1 MAGGVNST
9 QVTAALALLEA
20 TDPSGA
26 CNAQLALRWLTGGRM
41 DPAVVTVRAV
51 QDFCWHDL
59 PCEDLD
65 DSEALAAGLAR
76 LLELL
81 QMPRH
86 AAVCRSLVTSK
97 ILEAYWTDEDEGVK
111 AYRRAAAASGLVPPA
126 LPGFE
131 WGGEEKPPAEA
142 AAWQSAARMLE
153 DAVTTGTLLPGA
165 QGWKGRQ
172 HQLTQVHL
180 DAPHPELGGQS
191 LAEAVIAERI
201 DAWADGY
208 DSPTRE
214 EVISAISGRM
224 LHPARFPKQ
233 DATAPPSRWQWFLG
247 QLDSGISLTQNGNIG
262 RAFVRANAARFGW
275 DFDHLPSFDHDL
287 DGLDMLRT
295 MAARLRLAC
304 QSGRKLILTPRG
316 RRLVGDR
323 AALWQAT
330 ARLLVSDRE
339 FEAFCGELFLALLLP
354 GKTLPGDEV
363 KSVIAKAVAEAE
375 FVILPYETPPD
386 IHGVSGAVNYTIYRC
401 RALGLFANEAESR
414 RLDRAYQLTPTG
426 VATALAALR
435 ARAAGP
441 LVPADSWADPPHA
454 SASRS
459 GPLQVPR
466 RDRVH
471 G

>member
-1 MAGGVNST
+1 MLENA
-9 QVTAALALLEA
+9 VT
-20 TDPSGA
+20 PG
-26 CNAQLALRWLTGGRM
+26 
-41 DPAVVTVRAV
+41 
-51 QDFCWHDL
+51 
-59 PCEDLD
+59 PC
-65 DSEALAAGLAR
+65 ARRAGL
-76 LLELL
+76 
-81 QMPRH
+81 
-86 AAVCRSLVTSK
+86 
-97 ILEAYWTDEDEGVK
+97 EG
-111 AYRRAAAASGLVPPA
+111 APA
-126 LPGFE
+126 
-131 WGGEEKPPAEA
+131 
-142 AAWQSAARMLE
+142 
-153 DAVTTGTLLPGA
+153 
-165 QGWKGRQ
+165 
-172 HQLTQVHL
+172 QLTQVHL

-224 LHPARFPKQ
+224 LHPHDCQQ

-354 GKTLPGDEV
+354 GKTLPGDED

-375 FVILPYETPPD
+375 FVILPVRDPLIAPE
-386 IHGVSGAVNYTIYRC
+386 S
-401 RALGLFANEAESR
+401 AE
-414 RLDRAYQLTPTG
+414 Q
-426 VATALAALR
+426 
-435 ARAAGP
+435 
-441 LVPADSWADPPHA
+441 
-454 SASRS
+454 
-459 GPLQVPR
+459 
-466 RDRVH
+466 
-471 G
+471 